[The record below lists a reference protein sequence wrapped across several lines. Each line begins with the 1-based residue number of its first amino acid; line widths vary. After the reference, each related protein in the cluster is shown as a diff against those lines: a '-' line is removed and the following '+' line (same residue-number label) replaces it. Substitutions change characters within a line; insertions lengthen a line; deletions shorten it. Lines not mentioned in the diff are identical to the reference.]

1 MLNQIKPDQ
10 VIFIDI
16 ETVPAFPDFKSV
28 PENFKILWEKKISNT
43 FKEEEIPEDR
53 NYNRAGIYAEFG
65 KIACIIAGVLHQDG
79 KELHLKSFCGFNEK
93 EFLKDFAQMLN
104 ALKADK
110 LLCAHNGKEFDFPF
124 LARRMLINRIP
135 LPKILDTAGRK
146 PWEVNHLDTMDLWK
160 FGDYKS
166 YTSINLL
173 AAVFDIPTP
182 KDDIDGSDV
191 HRVFWQENDLE
202 RIVNYCRKDV
212 VTLARL
218 FQCFKNQKTV
228 KDENVV
234 LV

>member
-1 MLNQIKPDQ
+1 MLNQIKSDQ
-10 VIFIDI
+10 VIFVDI

-28 PENFKILWEKKISNT
+28 PKIFQALWERKISNSYRD
-43 FKEEEIPEDR
+43 EILPDDMH
-53 NYNRAGIYAEFG
+53 YNRAGIYAEFG
-65 KIACIIAGVLHQDG
+65 KIACIIAGVLHNDG
-79 KELHLKSFCGFNEK
+79 KEIHLKSYYGLNEK
-93 EFLKDFAQMLN
+93 DFLIDFAKMLVGLN
-104 ALKADK
+104 PDK

-124 LARRMLINRIP
+124 LARRMLINRIS

-173 AAVFDIPTP
+173 AAVFGIPTP

-202 RIVNYCRKDV
+202 RIVTYCRKDV
-212 VTLARL
+212 ITLARL
-218 FQCFKNQKTV
+218 FQCFKNQEMV

>member
-10 VIFIDI
+10 IIFIDI

-79 KELHLKSFCGFNEK
+79 KELHLKSFYGLNEK
-93 EFLKDFAQMLN
+93 EFLNDFAQMLN

-202 RIVNYCRKDV
+202 RIVSYCRKDV

-218 FQCFKNQKTV
+218 FQCFKNQETV